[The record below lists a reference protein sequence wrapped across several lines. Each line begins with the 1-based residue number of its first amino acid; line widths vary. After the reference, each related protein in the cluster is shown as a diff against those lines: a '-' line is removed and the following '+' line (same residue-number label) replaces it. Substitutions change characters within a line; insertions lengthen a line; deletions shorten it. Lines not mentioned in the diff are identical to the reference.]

1 MFTNSKPF
9 GSTSAFGTSSFGTTS
24 SPFGQSNTAFGAKPA
39 GNNVFGSSTFGTS
52 TPSTGGLFGTTTPS
66 TGTSLFGQPST
77 AFGQPA
83 STSGGSFGFGSTS
96 TTGGLFGTNTQP
108 TQSSSLFG
116 NTATSAF
123 GTPRPTFGGFGTS
136 TTGTGLF
143 GQSTSTGT
151 GLFGASTG
159 FSSAPN
165 GTTIKFNPPT
175 GTDTMMKGGVST
187 NISTRHQCITCMKE
201 YENKSLEELRV
212 EDYAAN
218 RKGPQTGMSGFGTT
232 GQTGLFGQPA
242 ASTSAF
248 SFGNTTQS
256 KPLFGTTGTSTFGT
270 GTNLFGQTSQPQ
282 STSMFNKPVGFGA
295 ATTSAGGAFG
305 FGGMSNTSTFGQN
318 SFQKPFGQTGTGT
331 GLFGTTTTTQPS
343 TAFGTGTAFG
353 GFGSTTPQST
363 GLFGVKPTG
372 FGSTNTTTTSTFTFG
387 TASNVSGGGLFGN
400 KPNVSAFGTNTSSFG
415 TPSSGMGVFGTT
427 QTGNTGL
434 FGANKPATGFGTGFG
449 SGLGTSFGTSLFS
462 SNLPTNT
469 GPGLFGGSTAN
480 KGLGFSFTGMGN
492 TGNTT
497 GGFGQS
503 GVGNPSLG
511 FGASTGFGIGSDPNA
526 SALMQQQYQAQQ
538 QILALAANPFGD
550 SPLFRNSIKETN
562 KREEL
567 LKPTNPAA
575 QKAVLSNNQYKVSP
589 LPSAKIKPK
598 PIPLIPN
605 GKVSLFDGLDDEDT
619 NLANMTFVPKKSV
632 KKLVIKPKLSPH
644 TTSLTVTSNISTTS
658 KSNEIILSTSVH
670 VGKPDSRDGTLPPV
684 TSAVV
689 TPNANPIASNEEP
702 SDNALPLERIDSQSS
717 DSHKNIK
724 KLSENVIVRNSLN
737 SSLDD
742 TFAALHTR
750 SSKHQGR
757 ALGISLESETSTP
770 CKEKSSDHPVTP
782 FHEHCQ
788 GDVPSNPIGVVLT
801 RPGYYTIP
809 SVDEMV
815 KMMDSDGNCN
825 VENFTVGHE
834 KYGKVCFPGITN
846 VAGLNL
852 DEIVH
857 FRPKEITVYPDDDD
871 KPPVGEGLNRKAEV
885 TLDCVWPTDK
895 TTHTPI
901 KDPERLALIGYQEKI
916 EKATKKLNATFID
929 YRPETGSWVFQVLHF
944 SKYGLEESDEEYDE
958 VQQVP
963 DTNGK
968 IVVPLSKAQQ
978 VMPTLNGHSSIEA
991 DLLKRSQMKKQ
1002 LRLADHDDEMEDL
1015 SSQALL
1021 KESEITEDEGL
1032 STDFHVSTHRLASAL
1047 GVQAERIQGM
1057 KASFFQDDMDD
1068 NWGVPAETTR
1078 KDSSGISQMKILR
1091 TAEQHTPQSPAT
1103 PSRFQLSK
1111 RNSSLLM
1118 KESVEIATTPVT
1130 PVIPVAQQKEVARNE
1145 AYTAARNEI
1154 LSSYPLVQPLT
1165 LPQEGVPMETSVSGA
1180 SRKLALKPFARS
1192 LTYGKQKK
1200 LADMGYFMGR
1210 RFRAGWGPNWTL
1222 SYLGESHTDQST
1234 SATKSATIFTL
1245 LSRPA
1250 TIVAQ
1255 QFSPLN
1261 VSVGRLQLLSDS
1273 SFPVDAFIK
1282 KNLQE
1287 SLEIQLE
1294 NAAVATEDGAPTFVA
1309 KCGVKSL
1316 HDQAELSHKHLD
1328 QTDALHLDHDIIK
1341 QCCNVW
1347 ELCVCLW
1354 GSIPGMDQEQ
1364 EISGY
1369 AQQMARREALTKWLI
1384 KTGKDTVLSEI
1395 NNSKDRK
1402 DYLNA
1407 LFCHLTGKQISEACH
1422 LAQGSYDHRL
1432 ALLLSQ
1438 AGVNY
1443 IVKKLINKQLMNWEQ
1458 NKADKFVSKGRL
1470 KLYALLAGT
1479 LVWHASES
1487 VVNCCEGLDW
1497 KRSLALH
1504 LWYQCHPSS
1513 SVQDAVAQYEN
1524 AFQGSGDQGRY
1535 AQPPYPPYIE
1545 KSDLLSDLLMTSDE
1559 TMEESEPLYD
1569 TCFYLLKLYCDRSQR
1584 LDKLLMPGASTPSPL
1599 DHRLSWLLYQS
1610 LSALGYDHLSTDAAS
1625 ALHCNFASQ
1634 LETMDMWHWAAFVL
1648 LHIPDSQRRT
1658 KCVKELL
1665 LRHLSLS
1672 QSEENREREAFLYKK
1687 LKIPEEWIF
1696 EAKAIKAHFLGQP
1709 AEEAWFLLKAG
1720 LWSKSHTI
1728 IITHLASDAIIN
1740 ENYDYLLSYLKELSP
1755 PERSSTILDWS
1766 IGGQVFLDY
1775 IHISQTVENVIK
1787 GEVSAYDLEKLQPEV
1802 VSLCHRLS
1810 SIRCFSAK
1818 DRLCQAEMAKK
1829 TATLLRAVY
1838 TLQQA
1843 RTGNKASLYILA
1855 PHINNLPMP
1864 EDYTLQEIRAM
1875 ARGYMQAVAS
1885 E

>member
-9 GSTSAFGTSSFGTTS
+9 GSASTFGTSSFGTTS

-39 GNNVFGSSTFGTS
+39 GNNVFGSSAFGTS

-66 TGTSLFGQPST
+66 TGTSMFGQPST

-96 TTGGLFGTNTQP
+96 TTGGLFGTNTQS

-123 GTPRPTFGGFGTS
+123 GTPRPTFGGFGT
-136 TTGTGLF
+136 TTAGTSLF

-151 GLFGASTG
+151 GLFGGSTG
-159 FSSAPN
+159 FSSATN

-218 RKGPQTGMSGFGTT
+218 RKGPQSGGMSGFGAT

-248 SFGNTTQS
+248 SFGGTTQS
-256 KPLFGTTGTSTFGT
+256 KPLFGTTGTNTFGT
-270 GTNLFGQTSQPQ
+270 GTNLFGQTSQSQ
-282 STSMFNKPVGFGA
+282 NTSMFNKPVGFGA
-295 ATTSAGGAFG
+295 ATTSAGGAFS
-305 FGGMSNTSTFGQN
+305 FGNMSNTSTFGQN
-318 SFQKPFGQTGTGT
+318 SFQKPFGQTGGGS

-353 GFGSTTPQST
+353 FGTSAPQST
-363 GLFGVKPTG
+363 GLFGTKPTG

-387 TASNVSGGGLFGN
+387 TPSNVSGGGLFGN
-400 KPNVSAFGTNTSSFG
+400 KSNVSAFGTGTTSFG
-415 TPSSGMGVFGTT
+415 TPSTGMGVFGTT
-427 QTGNTGL
+427 QTSSSGL
-434 FGANKPATGFGTGFG
+434 FGANKPTTGFGTGFG
-449 SGLGTSFGTSLFS
+449 SGLGTNFGTSLFS
-462 SNLPTNT
+462 SNMSTNAA
-469 GPGLFGGSTAN
+469 PGLFGSSTAN
-480 KGLGFSFTGMGN
+480 KSLGFSFTGINAGS
-492 TGNTT
+492 TT
-497 GGFGQS
+497 GGFGQPN
-503 GVGNPSLG
+503 VGNPSLG
-511 FGASTGFGIGSDPNA
+511 FGSSAGFGVGSDPNA

-538 QILALAANPFGD
+538 QILALASNPFGD
-550 SPLFRNSIKETN
+550 SPLFRNPIKETN

-605 GKVSLFDGLDDEDT
+605 GKVSLFDGLDDEDV

-632 KKLVIKPKLSPH
+632 KKLIIKPKMSPH
-644 TTSLTVTSNISTTS
+644 TPSLTVTSNISTTA
-658 KSNEIILSTSVH
+658 KPNEIILSTSVH
-670 VGKPDSRDGTLPPV
+670 VGKPDSRDGV
-684 TSAVV
+684 SQAV
-689 TPNANPIASNEEP
+689 TPAMSPIALMDDP
-702 SDNALPLERIDSQSS
+702 GDKLVPLERADSQSP
-717 DSHKNIK
+717 DSHRNLK
-724 KLSENVIVRNSLN
+724 KLSENVVVRNLN

-742 TFAALHTR
+742 TFAALHTH
-750 SSKHQGR
+750 SPKHQGR
-757 ALGISLESETSTP
+757 SLGISLDSETSTP
-770 CKEKSSDHPVTP
+770 CKEMPSDDPVLS

-788 GDVPSNPIGVVLT
+788 GDILSNPIGVVLT

-809 SVDEMV
+809 ALDELL
-815 KMMDSDGNCN
+815 KMTDKDGNCN
-825 VENFTVGHE
+825 VENFTVGHD
-834 KYGKVCFPGITN
+834 KYGKVCFPGVTN

-857 FRPKEITVYPDDDD
+857 FRPKEITVYPDDNN
-871 KPPVGEGLNRKAEV
+871 KPPEGEGLNRKAEV

-916 EKATKKLNATFID
+916 EKATKRLNAKFIE

-944 SKYGLEESDEEYDE
+944 SKYGLEESDDEYED
-958 VQQVP
+958 VQKVP
-963 DTNGK
+963 ETNNK
-968 IVVPLSKAQQ
+968 IAVPVSKAQK
-978 VMPTLNGHSSIEA
+978 VMPKVNGHSPLEA
-991 DLLKRSQMKKQ
+991 DILKQSQMKKHV
-1002 LRLADHDDEMEDL
+1002 LRLTDLDDEMEDL
-1015 SSQALL
+1015 SSQTLL
-1021 KESEITEDEGL
+1021 KESDITEDDGL
-1032 STDFHVSTHRLASAL
+1032 TTDFHINTQQLASVL
-1047 GVQAERIQGM
+1047 GIRAERIQGM
-1057 KASFFQDDMDD
+1057 KASFFHDDMED
-1068 NWGVPAETTR
+1068 NWGVSLETKG
-1078 KDSSGISQMKILR
+1078 KDSISDLAQMKILR
-1091 TAEQHTPQSPAT
+1091 AAEQGTPQSPAT
-1103 PSRFQLSK
+1103 PSRLQLSK
-1111 RNSSLLM
+1111 RNTSLLM
-1118 KESVEIATTPVT
+1118 QDSVDIAPSPATPLVSV
-1130 PVIPVAQQKEVARNE
+1130 PLLNEVARNE
-1145 AYTAARNEI
+1145 AYIAARNEI
-1154 LSSYPLVQPLT
+1154 LSSYPLVQPLL

-1180 SRKLALKPFARS
+1180 SRKLALKSFGTS

-1210 RFRAGWGPNWTL
+1210 RFRTGWGPNWTL
-1222 SYLGESHTDQST
+1222 SYLGESHPSQ
-1234 SATKSATIFTL
+1234 SATAKPDSIFRV
-1245 LSRPA
+1245 LSRPP
-1250 TIVAQ
+1250 TVVAQ
-1255 QFSPLN
+1255 QFSALN
-1261 VSVGRLQLLSDS
+1261 VSIGRLQLMSDLPL
-1273 SFPVDAFIK
+1273 PVDNLIR
-1282 KNLQE
+1282 NHLQE

-1294 NAAVATEDGAPTFVA
+1294 NAAVATEDGAPTFVP
-1309 KCGVKSL
+1309 KCGVQSL
-1316 HDQAELSHKHLD
+1316 HHQAELSRKHLD
-1328 QTDALHLDHDIIK
+1328 QTDVMHVDHDFIK
-1341 QCCNVW
+1341 QCSNVW

-1354 GSIPGMDQEQ
+1354 GNIPGLDQEQ
-1364 EISGY
+1364 EISSY

-1384 KTGKDTVLSEI
+1384 KTSKDTILSEI

-1402 DYLNA
+1402 DYLSA

-1422 LAQGSYDHRL
+1422 LALDSYDHRL

-1458 NKADKFVSKGRL
+1458 NKADKFISKGRL

-1487 VVNCCEGLDW
+1487 VVNCCEDLDW

-1524 AFQGSGDQGRY
+1524 AFQGSGDQGKY

-1545 KSDLLSDLLMTSDE
+1545 KSELLSDLLMASEDTE
-1559 TMEESEPLYD
+1559 QSEPLYD

-1584 LDKLLMPGASTPSPL
+1584 LDKLLMPGASTPAHL
-1599 DHRLSWLLYQS
+1599 DHRLSWVLYQS
-1610 LSALGYDHLSTDAAS
+1610 LSALGYEHLSTDVAS

-1648 LHIPDSQRRT
+1648 LHIPDAQRRT

-1665 LRHLSLS
+1665 LRHLPLN
-1672 QSEENREREAFLYKK
+1672 QSEENQERETFLHKN
-1687 LKIPEEWIF
+1687 LKIPNEWIF
-1696 EAKAIKAHFLGQP
+1696 EAKAIKARFLGHP

-1728 IITHLASDAIIN
+1728 VTEKLAPDAIIN

-1755 PERSSTILDWS
+1755 PERSSTILNWS
-1766 IGGQVFLDY
+1766 TGGQVFLDY
-1775 IHISQTVENVIK
+1775 IHISQTVEHVIK
-1787 GEVSAYDLEKLQPEV
+1787 GEVSAYDLEKLHPQLV
-1802 VSLCHRLS
+1802 TLCRRLS
-1810 SIRCFSAK
+1810 SIRCSNAR

-1843 RTGNKASLYILA
+1843 RAGNKASVYTLA
-1855 PHINNLPMP
+1855 PHIKNLPMP
-1864 EDYTLQEIRAM
+1864 EDYTLQEMRAM
-1875 ARGYMQAVAS
+1875 ARGYMQAVAL